1 MTATIKCFRWL
12 HCDLEGKLNMEFWM
26 HKSGLHYF
34 NPRDSKFTFVNTVSE
49 NKAGLM
55 KRQVKVTNCSGS
67 QLLRCIAQGDS
78 LVIVGWLVK
87 HYYHVQQ

>member
-1 MTATIKCFRWL
+1 
-12 HCDLEGKLNMEFWM
+12 MEFWM

-49 NKAGLM
+49 NKAGFM
-55 KRQVKVTNCSGS
+55 KRQIKVTNSSGS

-78 LVIVGWLVK
+78 LAIVGWLVK
-87 HYYHVQQ
+87 HYYHLQQ